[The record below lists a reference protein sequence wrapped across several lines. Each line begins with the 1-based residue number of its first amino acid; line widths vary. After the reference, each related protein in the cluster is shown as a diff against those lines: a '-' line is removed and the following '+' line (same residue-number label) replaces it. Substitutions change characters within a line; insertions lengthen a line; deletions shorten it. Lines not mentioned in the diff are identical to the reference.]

1 MSFLTWSYC
10 NRVQISWL
18 VYRTLIQYQKDRILF
33 ANVKNTSVFVIYCI
47 PWKSKGKL
55 FFMVWAA
62 LGLFLVG
69 IMYATY
75 SEKGKLINQIFSSNS
90 RHAGIKSKIYQRK
103 QRTHGCNFK
112 KKKKKKKE
120 TIATEGQIIVKTRHN
135 YVTIRT
141 TFLFT
146 FLLPKPHVSP
156 RNFTKIR
163 ISLGIWHESILGL

>member
-33 ANVKNTSVFVIYCI
+33 GNVKNTFICFRNILYPMKKVRENY
-47 PWKSKGKL
+47 

-69 IMYATY
+69 IIYATY

-103 QRTHGCNFK
+103 QRTRGCNL
-112 KKKKKKKE
+112 KKKKKKE
-120 TIATEGQIIVKTRHN
+120 TATEGQIIVKTRHN

-163 ISLGIWHESILGL
+163 ISLVIWHESILGL

>member
-1 MSFLTWSYC
+1 M
-10 NRVQISWL
+10 
-18 VYRTLIQYQKDRILF
+18 
-33 ANVKNTSVFVIYCI
+33 KNTFICFRNILYPMKKVRENY
-47 PWKSKGKL
+47 

-69 IMYATY
+69 IIYATY

-112 KKKKKKKE
+112 KKKKKKE

-141 TFLFT
+141 TLLFT
-146 FLLPKPHVSP
+146 FRLPKPLVPP
-156 RNFTKIR
+156 RNFNKMR
-163 ISLGIWHESILGL
+163 INLGIWHESILGL

>member
-1 MSFLTWSYC
+1 M
-10 NRVQISWL
+10 
-18 VYRTLIQYQKDRILF
+18 QYQKDRILF
-33 ANVKNTSVFVIYCI
+33 GNVKNTFICFRNILYPMKKVRENY
-47 PWKSKGKL
+47 

-69 IMYATY
+69 IIYATY

-112 KKKKKKKE
+112 KKKKKKEKKKE

>member
-1 MSFLTWSYC
+1 M
-10 NRVQISWL
+10 
-18 VYRTLIQYQKDRILF
+18 
-33 ANVKNTSVFVIYCI
+33 KNTFICFRNILYPMKKVRENY
-47 PWKSKGKL
+47 

-69 IMYATY
+69 IIYATY

-90 RHAGIKSKIYQRK
+90 RHAEIKSKIYQRK
-103 QRTHGCNFK
+103 QRTNGFNF

-141 TFLFT
+141 TLLFT
-146 FLLPKPHVSP
+146 FRLPKPHVPP
-156 RNFTKIR
+156 RNFNKMR
-163 ISLGIWHESILGL
+163 INLGIWHESILGL